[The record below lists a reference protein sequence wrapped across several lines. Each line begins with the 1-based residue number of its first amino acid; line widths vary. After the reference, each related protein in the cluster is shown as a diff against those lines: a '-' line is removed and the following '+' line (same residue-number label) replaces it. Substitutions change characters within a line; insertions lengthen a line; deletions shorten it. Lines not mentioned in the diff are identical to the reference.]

1 MQVPRLLRTGEASIN
16 MTPMIDVVFQLI
28 IFFLVSSHL
37 AKQEV
42 QLKLPLPEAASGE
55 QETDPNAPRLTV
67 NVLEDGSLLLA
78 GRTIRAAEVRQ
89 RLRERIGELGPDVEV
104 RIRSHRDVPY
114 ESVEPLLVACA
125 KAGVWNVTFAV
136 YEDAASKARGRP

>member
-1 MQVPRLLRTGEASIN
+1 MKIPRSLRSGEGGIN

-42 QLKLPLPEAASGE
+42 QLKLPLPEALSGHD
-55 QETDPNAPRLTV
+55 ETNPNAPRLTV
-67 NVLEDGSLLLA
+67 NVLGDGSLLLA
-78 GRTIRAAEVRQ
+78 GRIVASDELRE
-89 RLRERIGELGPDVEV
+89 RLRERLKELGPDVEV
-104 RIRSHRDVPY
+104 RIRSHRDVAY
-114 ESVEPLLVACA
+114 ENVEPLLVACA

-136 YEDAASKARGRP
+136 YEDKSSAAGGR

>member
-1 MQVPRLLRTGEASIN
+1 MRIPRRNTNEFGID

-37 AKQEV
+37 ARQEV
-42 QLKLPLPEAASGE
+42 QLKLPLPEATSGE

-67 NVLEDGSLLLA
+67 NVLADGTLLLA
-78 GRTIRAAEVRQ
+78 GRPVASQELSP
-89 RLRERIGELGPDVEV
+89 RLRERLQELGPDVEV

-114 ESVEPLLVACA
+114 ENVEPLLVACA

-136 YEDAASKARGRP
+136 YESAPIAEDG

>member
-42 QLKLPLPEAASGE
+42 QLKLPLPKAASGE
-55 QETDPNAPRLTV
+55 QESQSDTPKLTI
-67 NVLEDGSLLLA
+67 NVLADGTLLLA
-78 GRTIRAAEVRQ
+78 GRPVTVTDLRT
-89 RLRERIGELGPDVEV
+89 RLRDRLAELGDDAEV

-114 ESVEPLLVACA
+114 ENVEPLLVACA

-136 YEDAASKARGRP
+136 YEEHNQPGGGR